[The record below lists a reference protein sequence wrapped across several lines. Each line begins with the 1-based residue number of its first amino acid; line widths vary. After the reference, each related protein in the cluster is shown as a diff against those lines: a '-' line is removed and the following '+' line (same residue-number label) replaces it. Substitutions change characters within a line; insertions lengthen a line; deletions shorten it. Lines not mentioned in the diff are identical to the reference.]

1 MILTPG
7 LTLSVFAM
15 LSVLP
20 QLKERALEDVGVIGI
35 PRGIKEQMYKG
46 LRDDQAGRLTFT
58 FATSYFWASFGSSTA
73 YKQQIFVS
81 YMAPDASDAEY
92 AAMPRNMSLSYDP
105 RTKVRTSTIG
115 SGTLSVTEGLYR
127 QNTLA
132 EPSYTFFYVDRA
144 RRLQIYWHTAKTE
157 MDLATGTELIGQMA
171 ASFRVKRE
179 PTAEFAAMRD
189 RPRRDAESAAH
200 KRTLALEMLNRE
212 GYGAAEPGKPVFKND
227 VYVERM
233 VDPEPRFQIVVPLGR
248 VRIDPDTPRASR
260 PRPVR
265 LTNPDGTGREL
276 PGSVGWR
283 EFIDDTWEM
292 SNSDN
297 AYLPMEGIAA
307 ALAGTAK
314 GKDPAFVTF
323 YYTATVRIEEES
335 DDTRLTN
342 LRWFFD
348 SVPEVRRLWQEG
360 KLVKGGTPE
369 RD

>member
-20 QLKERALEDVGVIGI
+20 QLKERALEDVAVIGI
-35 PRGIKEQMYKG
+35 PRGIKDQMYKG

-58 FATSYFWASFGSSTA
+58 FATSYFWASIGSSTA
-73 YKQQIFVS
+73 YRQQIFVS

-105 RTKVRTSTIG
+105 RTKVSTSTIG
-115 SGTLSVTEGLYR
+115 SGTLTITEGLYR

-132 EPSYTFFYVDRA
+132 EPSYTFFYVDRK

-157 MDLATGTELIGQMA
+157 TDLAQGTELIGKMA

-189 RPRRDAESAAH
+189 RPRKDAEEAAR
-200 KRTLALEMLNRE
+200 KRALALEMLNRE
-212 GYGAAEPGKPVFKND
+212 GYGAAEPGKPVFRND

-233 VDPEPRFQIVVPLGR
+233 TDPEPRFQLVVPLGR
-248 VRIDPDTPRASR
+248 VRIDPATPRWSR

-265 LTNPDGTGREL
+265 LTNPDGTSKHL

-292 SNSDN
+292 SNQDN
-297 AYLPMEGIAA
+297 AYLPMSGIGA
-307 ALAGTAK
+307 ALAAK
-314 GKDPAFVTF
+314 GNDPAFVTF

>member
-7 LTLSVFAM
+7 LTLSVLTM

-20 QLKERALEDVGVIGI
+20 QLKERALEDVAVIGI

-58 FATSYFWASFGSSTA
+58 FATSYFWASIGSSTA
-73 YKQQIFVS
+73 YRQQIFVS

-105 RTKVRTSTIG
+105 RTKVGTSTVG

-157 MDLATGTELIGQMA
+157 TDLAKGKELIEKMA

-189 RPRRDAESAAH
+189 RPRKEAESAAR
-200 KRTLALEMLNRE
+200 KRALALEMLNRE
-212 GYGAAEPGKPVFKND
+212 GYGAAAPGKPVFKD
-227 VYVERM
+227 GVYVERM

-248 VRIDPDTPRASR
+248 VRIDPATPRGSR
-260 PRPVR
+260 PRPVSLR
-265 LTNPDGTGREL
+265 NPDGTQRDL
-276 PGSVGWR
+276 PGNVGWR
-283 EFIDDTWEM
+283 EFIEDAWEM
-292 SNSDN
+292 SNHEN
-297 AYLPMEGIAA
+297 AYNPMEGIAA
-307 ALAGTAK
+307 ALAAK
-314 GKDPAFVTF
+314 GSDPAFVTF
-323 YYTATVRIEEES
+323 YYTATVRIEEQS
-335 DDTRLTN
+335 DDAPLTS
-342 LRWFFD
+342 LKWFFD
-348 SVPEVRRLWQEG
+348 SVPEIRRLWQEG